1 MLAPS
6 KQSVR
11 RSSAIGN
18 RTAMSRS
25 GSAFTTPDTLTY
37 GYNSRSEV
45 TSAQSNADSTY
56 NYSYSFDPIGNR
68 LAALLAGQSFSY
80 TANSLNQYTAVNTE
94 QPTYDVDGNML
105 SRDGW
110 TQVWNGENRLI
121 ETSKGNVK
129 LQFAYDY
136 MGRRV
141 EKKVYSGT
149 TLTQHTRFVYDGYKL
164 AEELDALNGN
174 AVLRRYSW
182 QPNTLGLDVPL
193 SVFDASANASYSYTA
208 DANKNIADLTNANGN
223 VVTHYEYLS
232 LIHI

>member
-11 RSSAIGN
+11 RNSAG
-18 RTAMSRS
+18 
-25 GSAFTTPDTLTY
+25 GD
-37 GYNSRSEV
+37 
-45 TSAQSNADSTY
+45 
-56 NYSYSFDPIGNR
+56 R
-68 LAALLAGQSFSY
+68 LAASLAGQNFSY

-94 QPTYDVDGNML
+94 QPTYDVDGNMRT
-105 SRDGW
+105 RDGW

-141 EKKVYSGT
+141 EKMVYSGT
-149 TLTQHTRFVYDGYKL
+149 TLAQHTRFVYDGFKL

-182 QPNTLGLDVPL
+182 QPDALGLDVP
-193 SVFDASANASYSYTA
+193 SSIYDAAANASYSYA
-208 DANKNIADLTNANGN
+208 PDANKAYGVAENSVKEAYGVAEDWAESTAKSISIL
-223 VVTHYEYLS
+223 LK
-232 LIHI
+232 